1 MKMKINEKD
10 LVEQA
15 KTDYQAFGAL
25 YDKYYPPIYR
35 YILHRV
41 ANYSLACDLTSQT
54 FFKALKNLKKFQW
67 QDVSFS
73 SWLYRIAH
81 NEIISYF
88 RKQKLRRFIPLE
100 PLLPFLKAPENSNP
114 EMQVLNSEKANN
126 LDKDFKKLHRVIMKL
141 SPTEQNI
148 ITLRFF
154 EKKKIKTI
162 AQILNMPEGTVKS
175 HVHRSLRKL
184 KDYLDQ
190 NATKKGG
197 ERSK

>member
-1 MKMKINEKD
+1 MKINEKD

-15 KTDYQAFGAL
+15 KTNYQAFGAL
-25 YDKYYPPIYR
+25 YDKYYSPIYR

-41 ANYSLACDLTSQT
+41 GDYNLACDLTSQT

-67 QDVSFS
+67 RDIPFS

-81 NEIISYF
+81 NEIVGYF
-88 RKQKLRRFIPLE
+88 RKQKLRRFIPLNSF
-100 PLLPFLKAPENSNP
+100 LPFLATPKDTNP
-114 EMQVLNSEKANN
+114 EAQLLNSEKANN
-126 LDKDFKKLHRVIMKL
+126 LDKDFKRLHQAIRKL
-141 SPTEQNI
+141 SLTEQSI

-154 EKKKIKTI
+154 EKKKTKTI

-175 HVHRSLRKL
+175 HIHRSLKKL
-184 KDYLDQ
+184 KTLLNQ

-197 ERSK
+197 KRSKL